1 MKKYFTCL
9 LLWSAFAAM
18 LHSQPLTFTRTYGNG
33 FYDDARS
40 IAATP
45 EGGFVFTGLN
55 KSDDI
60 DPDGSMYLTKINA
73 AGAVMWTQF
82 YLRPEED
89 GGNHVLSL
97 SDGGYLITG
106 HTALSYG
113 VNCDGFLVKTDA
125 RGVEQWRVLV
135 GAAYD
140 DVCDVALELPDG
152 SFLVAGRTESAQT
165 RTFRMLLAKVSPSGR
180 VLFQKTIP
188 TAAPS
193 VAYSMT
199 QSADGHLFLAGYTYK
214 PDDSPDKMLVVKC
227 TLEGELIWESA
238 FGSEINHRANGV
250 VATSDGGCF
259 IAGGTTDKVHEYFHL
274 IVCRYDAEGNLIRSA
289 QLPRDLG
296 PGYLFAATAAPEGRL
311 AVAGVVKPEG
321 EGPDQPCFALLNDEL
336 EVLDWQTVSLPY
348 ECRTRA
354 IAANPAGGFLIGGNE
369 YLDNGKADIF
379 LATAGSQA
387 SVLKVKDV
395 VETPVL
401 LFPNP
406 FSDFTYLKIGEPGQK
421 KTLSLSTPDGRLLR
435 QVTFEGNEYFLQRG
449 DLPGGIYLLKVTSE
463 GDTSLFSG
471 KLLVK

>member
-9 LLWSAFAAM
+9 LLWSALASV
-18 LHSQPLTFTRTYGNG
+18 LLGQSLSFTRTYGNG
-33 FYDDARS
+33 FYDDARG

-45 EGGFVFTGLN
+45 DGGFVFTGLN

-73 AGAVMWTQF
+73 AGAVMWTQY

-89 GGNHVLSL
+89 GGNHVLPA
-97 SDGGYLITG
+97 SDGGYLLTG

-113 VNCDGFLVKTDA
+113 VNCDGMLVKTDA

-140 DVCDVALELPDG
+140 DVCDAALELPDG

-193 VAYSMT
+193 VAYSMI
-199 QSADGHLFLAGYTYK
+199 QSADGHLFIAGYTYQ
-214 PDDSPDKMLVVKC
+214 PDDSPDKMLVLKC
-227 TLEGELIWESA
+227 TIEGELLWESA

-259 IAGGTTDKVHEYFHL
+259 IAGGATDRVDNYL
-274 IVCRYDAEGNLIRSA
+274 QMIVCRYDAEGNLISSA

-296 PGYLFAATAAPEGRL
+296 PGYLFAATTAPEGRL
-311 AVAGVVKPEG
+311 AVAGVVQPE
-321 EGPDQPCFALLNDEL
+321 ESAPYQPCFALLNDKL
-336 EVLDWQTVSLPY
+336 EILDWQTVSLTN
-348 ECRTRA
+348 EGRTRA
-354 IAANPAGGFLIGGNE
+354 IASNPAGGFLIGGNE
-369 YLDNGKADIF
+369 YLTNGKTDIF
-379 LATAGSQA
+379 LSTIRESSPALKTTAVGEA
-387 SVLKVKDV
+387 
-395 VETPVL
+395 PVL

-406 FSDFTYLKIGEPGQK
+406 FSEVTYLKIGEPGQK
-421 KTLSLSTPDGRLLR
+421 KTLSLSTADGRILR

-449 DLPGGIYLLKVTSE
+449 GLSAGTYLINVSSKDGVL
-463 GDTSLFSG
+463 LFSG
-471 KLLVK
+471 KIWVM

>member
-9 LLWSAFAAM
+9 LLWSALASV
-18 LHSQPLTFTRTYGNG
+18 LPGQSLSFTRTYGNG

-45 EGGFVFTGLN
+45 DGGFVFTGLN
-55 KSDDI
+55 KSDL

-73 AGAVMWTQF
+73 AGAVMWRQY

-89 GGNHVLSL
+89 GGNHVLPV

-113 VNCDGFLVKTDA
+113 VNCDGMLVKTDA

-140 DVCDVALELPDG
+140 DVCDAALELPDG
-152 SFLVAGRTESAQT
+152 SFLVAGRTESAET

-193 VAYSMT
+193 VAYSMI
-199 QSADGHLFLAGYTYK
+199 QSADGHLFLAGYTYQ

-227 TLEGELIWESA
+227 TLEGELLWESA

-259 IAGGTTDKVHEYFHL
+259 IAGGATDRVDNYFQM
-274 IVCRYDAEGNLIRSA
+274 IVCRYGAEGNLLSSA

-296 PGYLFAATAAPEGRL
+296 PGYLFAAAAAPEGRL
-311 AVAGVVKPEG
+311 AVAGVVQVEG

-348 ECRTRA
+348 DCRTRA

-369 YLDNGKADIF
+369 YLDGGKAGIF
-379 LATAGSQA
+379 LATILGQSPA
-387 SVLKVKDV
+387 LKTTAVG
-395 VETPVL
+395 EAPVL

-406 FSDFTYLKIGEPGQK
+406 FSDYTYLKIGEPGQK

-435 QVTFEGNEYFLQRG
+435 QLTFEGNEYFLQRG
-449 DLPGGIYLLKVTSE
+449 GLPAGVYLLKVTSK
-463 GDTSLFSG
+463 GDTALFSG